1 MNSTVAQQ
9 SHSGGGVLLPE
20 LIRQVQ
26 AGGENA
32 FEQLYHRHKSRVYGL
47 CLRMVR
53 DVSRAEDL
61 TQDTFLQV
69 HRKIGT
75 FRGESQ
81 FSTWIHRLTVNVVL
95 MAWRRKFV
103 YTTAIEEA
111 TETDEGK
118 FVPQFGAEDMRL
130 RLSVSRIT
138 LERAIEDLPP
148 GYRLVFLL
156 HDIEGYEHN
165 EIADMLGCTIGNSKS
180 QLHKGRVRL
189 RQLLTRSRVEQT
201 PLAPPDPSEQ
211 KSHIYDTNQQT
222 VRMSMSRLPD
232 YGI

>member
-1 MNSTVAQQ
+1 MNSTLAQHPHSAVA
-9 SHSGGGVLLPE
+9 VLPSE
-20 LIRQVQ
+20 LIRQAQ
-26 AGGENA
+26 AGDESA
-32 FEQLYHRHKSRVYGL
+32 FEQLYHRNKNRVYGL

-95 MAWRRKFV
+95 MELRKKSLH
-103 YTTAIEEA
+103 TTALEEA
-111 TETDEGK
+111 SETNDGK
-118 FVPQFGAEDMRL
+118 FVHQFGTEDKRL

-138 LERAIEDLPP
+138 LERVIEDLPP

-156 HDIEGYEHN
+156 HDVEGYEHN
-165 EIADMLGCTIGNSKS
+165 EIAEMLGCTIGNSKS
-180 QLHKGRVRL
+180 QLHKGRLRL
-189 RQLLTRSRVEQT
+189 RQLLKRSGMEQT
-201 PLAPPDPSEQ
+201 PLYSPHRSEQ
-211 KSHIYDTNQQT
+211 NSKY
-222 VRMSMSRLPD
+222 L
-232 YGI
+232 